1 LGFVGVFENGICTGA
16 LPPLPKGA
24 MLAGGKRLSPTESK
38 MRRGPSLAWWWDTKN
53 AQMLYFQVF

>member
-1 LGFVGVFENGICTGA
+1 MEFVELFEDEMNTRA

-38 MRRGPSLAWWWDTKN
+38 MRRGPSLAWWWDTEN
-53 AQMLYFQVF
+53 AQTLYFQVF

>member
-1 LGFVGVFENGICTGA
+1 MGFVGVFENGICTGA

-38 MRRGPSLAWWWDTKN
+38 MRRGPSFAWWWDIENT
-53 AQMLYFQVF
+53 